1 MPCRRYYPI
10 DRPEPE
16 KKAPEIKVMPNP
28 AHSQTCIFF
37 YNAEAYWY
45 RVFNAKGQMLY
56 EVKHP
61 AQAHILSVE
70 RWQHGLY
77 YLQAGIGGEV
87 ITEKFLI
94 Y

>member
-1 MPCRRYYPI
+1 
-10 DRPEPE
+10 
-16 KKAPEIKVMPNP
+16 MPNP

-45 RVFNAKGQMLY
+45 RIYNAKGQLLH
-56 EVKHP
+56 EIDHP

-87 ITEKFLI
+87 LTEKFLV